1 MSAFCVFGVSREIC
15 RTAVAKQQPVFL
27 VGPFGR
33 RDLTPQEWG
42 AEVERIADRVFNET
56 TKIGRISPEFDSP
69 QFCNDWIA
77 VSPDQVKLTQIMVRI
92 PATDKQGGVKMRKG
106 VPVMAWTPYN
116 GTENGAS
123 HPLLDAA
130 FAQEATNE

>member
-27 VGPFGR
+27 VGPSGR

-69 QFCNDWIA
+69 QFCKDWIA

-92 PATDKQGGVKMRKG
+92 PAFDKQGGGKDAEGCPSHGMGALQRNRKRSI
-106 VPVMAWTPYN
+106 
-116 GTENGAS
+116 AS
-123 HPLLDAA
+123 VAGRSLRAGGG
-130 FAQEATNE
+130 Q

>member
-15 RTAVAKQQPVFL
+15 RTVAAKKQPVFL
-27 VGPFGR
+27 VDATGR
-33 RDLTPQEWG
+33 RNLTPQEWG
-42 AEVERIADRVFNET
+42 AAVEQAADRIFSEET
-56 TKIGRISPEFDSP
+56 KVVRISPEFDSP
-69 QFCNDWIA
+69 QFCQDWIA

-92 PATDKQGGVKMRKG
+92 PAVDKQGGVKMRKG
-106 VPVMAWTPYN
+106 VPVMAWTPYS

-130 FAQEATNE
+130 FALEVVND